1 MLNEKEKLETEILKS
16 SPNAQTKEALLE
28 MKARI
33 QGERYQAY
41 QDYIRVLAQQS
52 EEANKVWIEAETLG
66 DTWRSLLGKYQKET
80 YREDTPWNIVVDVYH
95 ERDVYKRQHQ
105 KYRLHLRRYRLYRQ
119 VQKHTMEQT

>member
-41 QDYIRVLAQQS
+41 QDYIRVLAPQS
-52 EEANKVWIEAETLG
+52 EEAKKVWIEAEKLG
-66 DTWRSLLGKYQKET
+66 DS
-80 YREDTPWNIVVDVYH
+80 
-95 ERDVYKRQHQ
+95 
-105 KYRLHLRRYRLYRQ
+105 
-119 VQKHTMEQT
+119 